1 MASLTRTLASSHI
14 LKLKRCTLSVSKE
27 LYSFLQPIHFI
38 WNIWYDFI
46 INTHIDNNA
55 MDPTQILWQPPVI
68 TILFPRKMS
77 SFLTSII
84 SALVFV
90 ASTSNTNIEI
100 GKDDDIYWAIRR
112 IPNTGHRDEKDYV
125 ITRED
130 KGSALGQWAY

>member
-1 MASLTRTLASSHI
+1 
-14 LKLKRCTLSVSKE
+14 
-27 LYSFLQPIHFI
+27 
-38 WNIWYDFI
+38 
-46 INTHIDNNA
+46 

-100 GKDDDIYWAIRR
+100 GKDDDMCWVIRR
-112 IPNTGHRDEKDYV
+112 DMTLHHFRDRWFSDEKNYV